1 MEENETSTC
10 YFLLMRNLAEQ
21 ENFWDGLVCKLVEQL
36 LLVLGVEMALLAGQP
51 IKASDGENDRCL
63 LASLTVD
70 WPGGLYRLTFLL
82 LLLLLLAQMEPDVT
96 PSCGVFSQA
105 STSAGSPLARP
116 QRDDRVLR
124 PSSGRL
130 WLHRGGARGSAPAA
144 ASSTKLM
151 THSDE
156 KAS

>member
-21 ENFWDGLVCKLVEQL
+21 ENVWDGLVCKLVEQL

-63 LASLTVD
+63 LASVTVD
-70 WPGGLYRLTFLL
+70 WPGGLSRLTF
-82 LLLLLLAQMEPDVT
+82 LLLLAQMEPDVT

-116 QRDDRVLR
+116 A
-124 PSSGRL
+124 G
-130 WLHRGGARGSAPAA
+130 
-144 ASSTKLM
+144 
-151 THSDE
+151 
-156 KAS
+156 